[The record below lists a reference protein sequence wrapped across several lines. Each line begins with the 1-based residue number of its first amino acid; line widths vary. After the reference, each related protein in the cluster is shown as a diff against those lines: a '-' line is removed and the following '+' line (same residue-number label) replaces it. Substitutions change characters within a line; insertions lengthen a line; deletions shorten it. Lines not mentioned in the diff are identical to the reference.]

1 MKTTTKSAF
10 HRGFTLIELMI
21 VIVILGVLM
30 GTILPRLSGAQG
42 RARDTAVSAD
52 LGNLAQVLELYYS
65 DFGSYPANET
75 LGTPECIEANATAGT
90 SSAALNTDAL
100 SNYIKGGTFP
110 TPPNNNETIT
120 ALNQTCTG
128 QYMYLALEAKGQANQ
143 GYILLANVETATK
156 ANALLAGATGVTY
169 PTTTPALVQVPTGA
183 MADDTVDA
191 ALSYYFKG
199 TPDQLISFDNDG
211 GYAQSIYIL
220 VSGS

>member
-75 LGTPECIEANATAGT
+75 LGTPECIESDATAGT
-90 SSAALNTDAL
+90 GTKALNTDSL

-110 TPPNNNETIT
+110 VPPNSNETIT

-128 QYMYLALEAKGQANQ
+128 QYMYLALEAKGQDNQ

-169 PTTTPALVQVPTGA
+169 PTTTPTLAQVPTGA
-183 MADDTVDA
+183 MTDGTVDE
-191 ALSYYFKG
+191 ALGYYFKG
-199 TPDQLISFDNDG
+199 TPDQLIKFDNDG
-211 GYAQSIYIL
+211 GYAESIYIL